1 MESTR
6 KALWLQ
12 GFLRFDPERSN
23 RGKSVRL
30 NELTRPGRNCKGLTY
45 ALGHAP
51 EFYTISTI
59 TFIDRGDYLGL
70 AVPSRQSGPMP

>member
-1 MESTR
+1 MQSIR

-12 GFLRFDPERSN
+12 RFLSFDPERSN

-30 NELTRPGRNCKGLTY
+30 NELARPGQNCKGLTY
-45 ALGHAP
+45 AAGRAP

-59 TFIDRGDYLGL
+59 NAIYRADYLVL
-70 AVPSRQSGPMP
+70 AVPACHGGALP

>member
-12 GFLRFDPERSN
+12 GFLSFDPERSN
-23 RGKSVRL
+23 RGKSVLL
-30 NELTRPGRNCKGLTY
+30 NELTRPEQNCKGVTY
-45 ALGHAP
+45 AARHAL

-59 TFIDRGDYLGL
+59 NFGDRVDYSGL
-70 AVPSRQSGPMP
+70 PATSRQSGAMP

>member
-1 MESTR
+1 MQSIR

-12 GFLRFDPERSN
+12 RFLSFDPERSN

-30 NELTRPGRNCKGLTY
+30 NELTRHGQNCKGLIY
-45 ALGHAP
+45 APRHAP

-59 TFIDRGDYLGL
+59 NITDRADYLSLVAAFCQGG
-70 AVPSRQSGPMP
+70 AMP